1 VNVKIVSGY
10 KLACI
15 KVLRF
20 LFRKLILNKPTKTK
34 KEIGEMNIYLAI
46 NIHYDE
52 RREERC
58 IMKSNASSAVIS
70 IIAHSKLTMI
80 DNGPLNCL
88 TFPFTGEI
96 PDAFGNGKTFTDE
109 Y

>member
-1 VNVKIVSGY
+1 
-10 KLACI
+10 
-15 KVLRF
+15 
-20 LFRKLILNKPTKTK
+20 
-34 KEIGEMNIYLAI
+34 MNIYLAI
-46 NIHYDE
+46 NIHYIE
-52 RREERC
+52 RRRKLHNEVERR
-58 IMKSNASSAVIS
+58 NVSSAVIS